1 MLICQRTDEYNPIRL
16 IFHLSSL
23 FEKAKFNTVQAAIA
37 KNCSRNALN
46 KSANDTSNPS
56 ISIENKFGKLNG
68 KRLIFEKSHIP
79 TNRCSHKDNQWGTRE
94 DRLYSFSTTSMKLE
108 HNFKTFIS
116 ITYSSVQPLPFLSS
130 PITLLPTIT
139 KRPRDGF
146 TITPH
151 CQVIELCTPSVQ
163 ERCQLCFPTALVP
176 TCDLQQDYSWQQP
189 PLCFLS
195 LVSYGTASTAPT
207 TARLPLRVP
216 LSPCKGRYPDAVRG
230 RICLAASG
238 RTFKA

>member
-46 KSANDTSNPS
+46 KSTNDISNPS

-94 DRLYSFSTTSMKLE
+94 DRLYSFSTTSMKVE

-139 KRPRDGF
+139 KRPRNHYHSPLPGNCAVYSQCPGEMPAVL
-146 TITPH
+146 PH
-151 CQVIELCTPSVQ
+151 CINSHLW
-163 ERCQLCFPTALVP
+163 LA
-176 TCDLQQDYSWQQP
+176 
-189 PLCFLS
+189 
-195 LVSYGTASTAPT
+195 
-207 TARLPLRVP
+207 ARLFLTAATPVFPLTGF
-216 LSPCKGRYPDAVRG
+216 LWDSFNSPYHSKT
-230 RICLAASG
+230 SSQSS
-238 RTFKA
+238 FKTL